1 MNWFSGGNARGN
13 EAVKIIEKLL
23 LDLQNNDNNKPLEAV
38 LINYKEEIIN
48 ESSSIPL
55 ILNRMDLEISKTIKN
70 YGIRLSNMETKE
82 IKDLMNLSNI
92 RYGY

>member
-1 MNWFSGGNARGN
+1 MKWFAGGKDRKA

-23 LDLQNNDNNKPLEAV
+23 LDLQNNDNNRPLEDV
-38 LINYKEEIIN
+38 LINYKNEIIN

-55 ILNRMDLEISKTIKN
+55 ILNRMDLEISKTIRN
-70 YGIRLSNMETKE
+70 YGIELSDMETKE
-82 IKDLMNLSNI
+82 IKDLMTLSNI